1 MVKQEIVNA
10 LKPAL
15 VGIASVDDV
24 EGLIDKPANPAMGD
38 YAVACF
44 RLAKAARKSPNEL
57 AVQIANAIKPTGLI
71 EKVQAVGGY
80 VNFFINGPKLAGLL
94 LPGMGADYGK
104 SDVGKGKTIVIDYSS
119 PNIAKPFGIGHLRST
134 VIGNA
139 LYKIYEALGYR
150 CVGIN
155 FLGDW
160 GTQFGMMIA
169 AFKQEP
175 RPEMIESLSTAFLSK
190 LYVDYNERCKN
201 DPELLANARKEFK
214 KLEEGDG
221 ENKALWELFRRISV
235 QEFNRIYELLG
246 LKFSYPAN
254 DMSVLGQLKTHAQ
267 IYLGESFY
275 QQFINQSVKEIEAK
289 GLTKISE
296 GALIVDLEKFG
307 MPPCLL
313 RKSDG
318 ATLYAAR
325 DIAAAVHR
333 YETYKFHK
341 LIYVVG
347 SDQKLHFRQVFKV
360 LELMGYGWAKDCVH
374 VDFGLVRFKGEK
386 MSTRRGTAVL
396 LEEVLD
402 ETIELSM
409 KAMQNRKEEIQEKVK
424 PEHTGGIAQ
433 SVGIGAV
440 IFNDLKNRRIKDVDF
455 DWDQMLSFEGETG
468 PYLMYTHT
476 RLASVL
482 KKHQD
487 DSHSTNPD
495 GFSEREPGTGR
506 DIHPVR
512 DNRDDVSIDIRAISN
527 GAEPTEEINYAL
539 LSQPDEAILVKRL
552 EEFPDIIKKSAGE
565 YEPSILSNYL
575 LEFSSVFNRYYHYHR
590 IISDDKELTSARIL
604 LCRRLKQTFRQ
615 GLTLLGITP
624 LEEM

>member
-1 MVKQEIVNA
+1 MVKQEIINA
-10 LKPAL
+10 VKPVLA
-15 VGIASVDDV
+15 GIIPGDDV
-24 EGLIDKPANPAMGD
+24 EWLIEKPVNPAMGD
-38 YAVACF
+38 YAMACF
-44 RLAKAARKSPNEL
+44 RLAKAVKKSPNEL
-57 AVQIANAIKPTGLI
+57 AVQIANAVQPTGLI

-80 VNFFINGPKLAGLL
+80 VNFFINGPKLADLL
-94 LPGMGADYGK
+94 LPGIGVDYGK
-104 SDVGKGKTIVIDYSS
+104 SGDGNGKTVVIDYSS

-139 LYKIYEALGYR
+139 LYKLYSELGYR

-169 AFKQEP
+169 AFKQNPESE
-175 RPEMIESLSTAFLSK
+175 RPDNLSTAFLSK

-201 DPELLANARKEFK
+201 DPGLLENARKEFK
-214 KLEEGDG
+214 KLEDGDR
-221 ENKALWELFRRISV
+221 ENKALWEVFRLNSV
-235 QEFNRIYELLG
+235 NEFNRIYGMLG
-246 LKFSYPAN
+246 IKFSYPVDDIA
-254 DMSVLGQLKTHAQ
+254 DLDRLKTHAQ

-275 QQFINQSVKEIEAK
+275 QQFINQTIKEIEAK

-313 RKSDG
+313 RKGDG

-325 DIAAAVHR
+325 DIAAAIHR
-333 YETYKFHK
+333 YDTYKFHK

-347 SDQKLHFRQVFKV
+347 SDQKLHFKQFFKV
-360 LELMGYGWAKDCVH
+360 LELMGYDWAKDCVH
-374 VDFGLVRFKGEK
+374 VDFGLVRLKGEK
-386 MSTRRGTAVL
+386 MSTRRGSTVL
-396 LEEVLD
+396 LEDVLN
-402 ETIELSM
+402 ETIDLSR
-409 KAMQNRKEEIQEKVK
+409 KAMQNRKDEIQEKVN
-424 PEHTGGIAQ
+424 PEHVSGIAQ

-455 DWDQMLSFEGETG
+455 DWDQMLAFEGETG

-482 KKHQD
+482 KKFSGSSMEPLAPELSLD
-487 DSHSTNPD
+487 PEGSRDENPNGLPHYPD
-495 GFSEREPGTGR
+495 YSVGNSSEGSS
-506 DIHPVR
+506 PVKL
-512 DNRDDVSIDIRAISN
+512 DMLK
-527 GAEPTEEINYAL
+527 E
-539 LSQPDEAILVKRL
+539 PDEGILVKRL
-552 EEFPDIIKKSAGE
+552 EEFPDTIKKAAQE

-575 LEFSSVFNRYYHYHR
+575 LEISSVFNRYYHYHR
-590 IISDDKELTSARIL
+590 IISDDKSLTSARIL
-604 LCRRLKQTFRQ
+604 LCRRLKQTLGK
-615 GLTLLGITP
+615 GLALLGISP